1 MEELFKEEIDEKTE
15 HLIETFEKA
24 GGEVDFIFL
33 TIKKAGINDKY
44 LLSQRAVVNAMT
56 ILARRL
62 DEQYLVHLKLSKE
75 ERSKLSLMI
84 EDYEKQLGELQQKKK
99 KTLDEI
105 KTKYKQELIQA
116 KRSIEKMIKDL
127 KKQGLKQESVRDMRV
142 FFEEKLAVEEPREP
156 YFPRVGE
163 MVRIRELRKV
173 GQVIEEHAGKYKVSL
188 DNIYYWVEPKELEQV
203 ET

>member
-1 MEELFKEEIDEKTE
+1 M
-15 HLIETFEKA
+15 
-24 GGEVDFIFL
+24 
-33 TIKKAGINDKY
+33 
-44 LLSQRAVVNAMT
+44 S
-56 ILARRL
+56 
-62 DEQYLVHLKLSKE
+62 
-75 ERSKLSLMI
+75 
-84 EDYEKQLGELQQKKK
+84 QQKKK

-127 KKQGLKQESVRDMRV
+127 KKQGLKQETGRDMRA
-142 FFEEKLAVEEPREP
+142 FFEEKLAVEEPRAP